1 MGEKVMIDDGLE
13 SLLTGQQF
21 RRFQERVYAPVTETY
36 GLSLLDIRVLLYLSE
51 HSKYNTAKDI
61 VQRHHWTKS
70 HVSKSIEELIEKGLI
85 LRVPDDTDR
94 RKVRLLVCE
103 KADPVLTKVRAL
115 HLTMYQVLFRGVEEE
130 ELAVVKRVAE
140 KISGNIVQGLDIAVM
155 NKVSQ

>member
-1 MGEKVMIDDGLE
+1 MKNGSLFKVSLIGLKKNP
-13 SLLTGQQF
+13 SLIF
-21 RRFQERVYAPVTETY
+21 YI
-36 GLSLLDIRVLLYLSE
+36 LS
-51 HSKYNTAKDI
+51 
-61 VQRHHWTKS
+61 
-70 HVSKSIEELIEKGLI
+70 
-85 LRVPDDTDR
+85 
-94 RKVRLLVCE
+94 LLVCE

>member
-51 HSKYNTAKDI
+51 HRKYNTAKDI

-94 RKVRLLVCE
+94 RKVRLLVSGSY
-103 KADPVLTKVRAL
+103 KGTGTASYHVPGIVSR
-115 HLTMYQVLFRGVEEE
+115 RG
-130 ELAVVKRVAE
+130 RGGTG
-140 KISGNIVQGLDIAVM
+140 SC
-155 NKVSQ
+155 

>member
-51 HSKYNTAKDI
+51 HRKYNTAKDI

-85 LRVPDDTDR
+85 LRVPDDTDHAKYVCWYVRKQIRFLQRYGHCILPCTRYCFAAWKR
-94 RKVRLLVCE
+94 RNWQLLSV
-103 KADPVLTKVRAL
+103 
-115 HLTMYQVLFRGVEEE
+115 
-130 ELAVVKRVAE
+130 
-140 KISGNIVQGLDIAVM
+140 
-155 NKVSQ
+155 